1 MITPQWSYL
10 DFFAGGGMA
19 GKGLGDQWRCL
30 FANDIDPKKARSYEA
45 NFPGERVKVC
55 DVADLTPA
63 NLPTVHLA
71 FASFPCVD
79 VSEAGAGAALKG
91 WRSAAIFP
99 CLDLLASLP
108 AGCRPKIIAL
118 ENVTGL
124 FGKRSREFFDAI
136 CDRLTAMGYRCGA
149 VVVHA
154 ANFTPQSRERVF
166 IVAVD
171 EALDI
176 PASIIADRPSS
187 PFHTKPLVEA
197 LRRQPTLQPI
207 WWRLPVPPPREAM
220 LADILEEDPRVPWD
234 AKAVTDRIIAK
245 MAPRHLAKLDDAKR
259 AGGRVVRG
267 LFQRRRPNGA
277 GDAKV
282 SRWEVRDD
290 HIAGCLRT
298 GGGGS
303 SIQRILIIDG
313 ALVRTRRLT
322 PRECARLMGL
332 PDSYRLPANTIEGY
346 NLTGDGVA
354 VPVVRW
360 LAAHVLEPLLQASA
374 STEEVAE

>member
-1 MITPQWSYL
+1 MSR
-10 DFFAGGGMA
+10 
-19 GKGLGDQWRCL
+19 K
-30 FANDIDPKKARSYEA
+30 
-45 NFPGERVKVC
+45 
-55 DVADLTPA
+55 
-63 NLPTVHLA
+63 LA
-71 FASFPCVD
+71 LAPPS
-79 VSEAGAGAALKG
+79 KG
-91 WRSAAIFP
+91 WRLRAIFP

-245 MAPRHLAKLDDAKR
+245 WRRGISPSLTTPNAPAGGWSAAFFSAAAPTARATLRFR
-259 AGGRVVRG
+259 AGK
-267 LFQRRRPNGA
+267 FATTISP
-277 GDAKV
+277 
-282 SRWEVRDD
+282 
-290 HIAGCLRT
+290 
-298 GGGGS
+298 
-303 SIQRILIIDG
+303 G
-313 ALVRTRRLT
+313 ALGRGRRVIH
-322 PRECARLMGL
+322 PA
-332 PDSYRLPANTIEGY
+332 DS
-346 NLTGDGVA
+346 D
-354 VPVVRW
+354 
-360 LAAHVLEPLLQASA
+360 H
-374 STEEVAE
+374 